1 MGGAQNNHINE
12 SNVPSNPGAGSFP
25 KKSSCLDEI
34 EKLKINREERR
45 KRMDDIKKKRTMREE
60 NNAALGIKVDVE
72 FQAMV
77 ETEVDNVQEMQSVSK
92 QLYLLIN

>member
-1 MGGAQNNHINE
+1 MGVGAQNSHINE
-12 SNVPSNPGAGSFP
+12 SNVPSSNPGAGSFP

-92 QLYLLIN
+92 QLYYS